1 MAPERQRFTVGGS
14 SDFPVGQMKFADLGG
29 RDVGIIRLQSGELRA
44 VMNRCPHKGAAICKG
59 MVGGVWDSS
68 GPGDISHDRSREV
81 LVCPWH
87 GFEFDLKTGKE
98 VFWNRPASLR
108 MYATEEINGEVFVI
122 V

>member
-1 MAPERQRFTVGGS
+1 MARERQRFKVGGS
-14 SDFPVGQMKFADLGG
+14 SDFAVARMQFADLDG
-29 RDVGIIRLQSGELRA
+29 RDVGIIRLRSGELRA
-44 VMNRCPHKGAAICKG
+44 IMNRCPHKGAPICKG
-59 MVGGVWDSS
+59 MVGGVWESS
-68 GPGDISHDRSREV
+68 GPGDITHDQSREV

-108 MYATEEINGEVFVI
+108 MYSIEELDGEVFVL

>member
-1 MAPERQRFTVGGS
+1 MRSQCSKRS
-14 SDFPVGQMKFADLGG
+14 
-29 RDVGIIRLQSGELRA
+29 LR
-44 VMNRCPHKGAAICKG
+44 CC
-59 MVGGVWDSS
+59 
-68 GPGDISHDRSREV
+68 